1 MADDGRTPARA
12 TGRRARLAVFVDA
25 KDWHARRLE
34 AAFAA
39 RGFEAVCVSLARA
52 AFDHG
57 RPLGLALPGFGG
69 RAPVGA
75 FVRTVAGGSFEQVT
89 RRLGV
94 LHALRAQGVPVC
106 NDARAIEC
114 CVDKSMT
121 SFLLRRAGIATPA
134 TWACES
140 PEQALEIVR
149 RESGRGRG
157 LVLKPLFGSQ
167 GRGLRLIGQ
176 ADDLPPPADVDG
188 VYYLQ
193 RYIAAEPGE
202 WRDWRVLMAG
212 GRAVAAMVRHGVNWI
227 TNVHQGASPKS
238 ARPDKRLE
246 ALAAAAAAAVGAGY
260 AGVDIVRDRQGRFLV
275 LEVNSMPAWS
285 GLQKVSRVDIT
296 QALADAFLAT
306 LATPRPQPEAPAPR
320 SAAGSP

>member
-1 MADDGRTPARA
+1 MADDGRTPER
-12 TGRRARLAVFVDA
+12 TTERRGRIAVFVEA
-25 KDWHARRLE
+25 KDWHARRLH

-39 RGFEAVCVSLARA
+39 RGFEAVCVSLAQT

-57 RPLGLALPGFGG
+57 RPLGLAFPGFGG
-69 RAPVGA
+69 RAPLGA

-140 PEQALEIVR
+140 REQALEIVR
-149 RESGRGRG
+149 RESARGRG

-167 GRGLRLIGQ
+167 GRGLRLIER
-176 ADDLPPPADVDG
+176 ADDVPLPADVDG

-193 RYIAAEPGE
+193 RYIAAEPGA
-202 WRDWRVLMAG
+202 WRDWRVLVAG
-212 GRAVAAMVRHGVNWI
+212 GRPVAAMVRHGVNWI
-227 TNVHQGASPKS
+227 TNVHQGASAES
-238 ARPDKRLE
+238 ARPDRRLA

-260 AGVDIVRDRQGRFLV
+260 AGVDILRDPQGRYLV

-285 GLQKVSRVDIT
+285 GLQKVSRVDVT
-296 QALADAFLAT
+296 QALADAFLAM
-306 LATPRPQPEAPAPR
+306 LAATRAEAEATIPR
-320 SAAGSP
+320 SSAGSL